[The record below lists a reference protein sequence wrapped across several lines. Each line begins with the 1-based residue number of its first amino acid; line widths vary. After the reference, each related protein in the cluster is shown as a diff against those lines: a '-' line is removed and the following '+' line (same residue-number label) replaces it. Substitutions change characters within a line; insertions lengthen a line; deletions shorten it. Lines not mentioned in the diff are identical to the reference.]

1 MDSQDRDDPKIRR
14 REEMLAR
21 RVGQALDQLNPQNAV
36 ECPDAEVIAAYAE
49 QALAP
54 AESAKWEGH
63 FATCARCRKILRVLA
78 ASVETPLAEKEVAR
92 LGELVSTVRSPV
104 EITAGSASQARRRVV
119 NWRRRWLAP
128 ALGVAAVLV
137 VWLAMRPPWR
147 ATNPG
152 TSSTLIAQAPK
163 EELPISPAPS
173 GTDRLS
179 RAAPQQDLKTETA
192 PQRDRSFANPRPLN
206 APLGAPAKDRADA
219 GAALDSISPKA
230 SEERNSLQ
238 AEKKLKGLL
247 NGREIQPPA
256 IPSPPSAPPKAAAAM
271 QAPAAPQ
278 AEAKA
283 ASSAA
288 ASGGAQVES
297 NANAVGNA
305 LPRDKQAAAGQ
316 AVQGETAAN
325 TGGTVSPTV
334 SSEARASARKEQP
347 LAVFRQV
354 QKYDS
359 LLKAPSGSAEWRAG
373 KGGMIERSTD
383 AGKTWVSQASPSRED
398 WRAGAAV
405 SGAICWLVGRNG
417 AIARTADGEHW
428 ERIAPPSQAAGG
440 DAKLPDWNAINALD
454 GQSATIT
461 ASDGRRYATPD
472 AGKTWQLQ

>member
-1 MDSQDRDDPKIRR
+1 MDSQDRGDPKIRR

-21 RVGQALDQLNPQNAV
+21 RVGDALDHLNRQDAA

-104 EITAGSASQARRRVV
+104 EITARSASPGHPRVV
-119 NWRRRWLAP
+119 DWRRRWLAP

-152 TSSTLIAQAPK
+152 TSTTLIAQAPN

-173 GTDRLS
+173 ETDRLS
-179 RAAPQQDLKTETA
+179 RVAPRQDLKTETA
-192 PQRDRSFANPRPLN
+192 PQPDRSSANPRPLN
-206 APLGAPAKDRADA
+206 APVGAPAKDRADA
-219 GAALDSISPKA
+219 GAALDSVSPKV

-238 AEKKLKGLL
+238 AEKKLKGLQD
-247 NGREIQPPA
+247 GREFQPPA
-256 IPSPPSAPPKAAAAM
+256 IPPPPSAPPKAAAAM
-271 QAPAAPQ
+271 RAPAAPQ
-278 AEAKA
+278 SEAKA
-283 ASSAA
+283 SSSTM

-297 NANAVGNA
+297 NANAIGNA
-305 LPRDKQAAAGQ
+305 PSRDKQAVAVQ
-316 AVQGETAAN
+316 AVQGEAAAN
-325 TGGTVSPTV
+325 TGGKVAPTISP
-334 SSEARASARKEQP
+334 EARASARKEQP

-373 KGGMIERSTD
+373 KGGIVERSTD
-383 AGKTWVSQASPSRED
+383 AGKTWVSQASPFQED
-398 WRAGAAV
+398 WLAGAAV
-405 SGAICWLVGRNG
+405 SDAVCWLVGRNG

-428 ERIAPPSQAAGG
+428 ERIAPPSQAAGA
-440 DAKLPDWNAINALD
+440 DAKLPDWNAITALD
-454 GQSATIT
+454 GQSSTIT
-461 ASDGRRYATPD
+461 ANDGRRFATAD
-472 AGKTWQLQ
+472 AGKTWRLQ